1 MERVLILS
9 FFAALGQ
16 RLVALNAL
24 DAALPTVLVSGSSMN
39 WLFVHKNFPSQ
50 YVHVARYLAAA
61 GHRVVFITQQR
72 GLALRGVE
80 KIEYRAPPLG
90 GRPHPYLR
98 YLTRA
103 VANGQ
108 AVAAIGERLKK
119 EGFTPDLV
127 AGHPGWGEILF
138 LKEVWP
144 RVPLLGYFEFFYR
157 AVGSDLDFDPEF
169 PPEADDPMRVRAMNA
184 VNLLALDA
192 VDWGQ
197 TPTRYQHSIYPA
209 IYRPRITVVHDGV
222 DTGRLRPDNGACVTL
237 SDGTVLSRSDEI
249 VTYCARGLE
258 PYRGFHVFMRSLP
271 LVQRQRPNAHIVLI
285 GGDRASYGR
294 DPQGHG
300 SYREQLLTEL
310 GAELDLPRVHFLGN
324 VPYPHYRRILQVSSV
339 HVYLTYPWVLSW
351 SFIEAMAMGCLVI
364 GSNTPPVEEVITDGK
379 NGFLVDFFDRDA
391 LADRIC
397 DAIHKRDR
405 LTAIR
410 DAARDTALMRFDL
423 KTVCLPAYLRLL
435 ARLTGAR
442 RLLRPTALARI

>member
-1 MERVLILS
+1 MNYSSSSSMSARLFLVPS
-9 FFAALGQ
+9 KPSVR
-16 RLVALNAL
+16 RLVAVNAL
-24 DAALPTVLVSGSSMN
+24 DATLSTVLVSGSSMN

-98 YLTRA
+98 CLTRA

-310 GAELDLPRVHFLGN
+310 GAELDLPQS
-324 VPYPHYRRILQVSSV
+324 P
-339 HVYLTYPWVLSW
+339 LSW
-351 SFIEAMAMGCLVI
+351 ECPLRSLSA
-364 GSNTPPVEEVITDGK
+364 
-379 NGFLVDFFDRDA
+379 
-391 LADRIC
+391 
-397 DAIHKRDR
+397 H
-405 LTAIR
+405 
-410 DAARDTALMRFDL
+410 
-423 KTVCLPAYLRLL
+423 PASIVS
-435 ARLTGAR
+435 ARLSDVSLGAVVVVHRGDGDGMPRHWIEHAAGR
-442 RLLRPTALARI
+442 RGHH